1 VDFDLI
7 LREARLA
14 GQAERT
20 TDIGISKGKIAA
32 VAPDLPKGAPERR
45 LDGRLVVPG
54 FIETHIHLDKSCLL
68 GRCQCE
74 KGTLDEAILA
84 VADAKRGFTED
95 DVYQRATKTLEKAIK
110 QGTTRMRTHVEV
122 DPRIG
127 LTSLKA
133 LLRLKKDYAF
143 AIDLQLCVFPQE
155 GLLDDPGCEDV
166 MVAALEAG
174 ADVVGGAPYMDK
186 DSHGQIARIFALAQ
200 RFNVDIDFH
209 LDFGLDTGHLDV
221 LEVCRLADETGWGG
235 RVAVGHA
242 TKFSAMKAADLVT
255 LAKRLAAS
263 GVAVTAL
270 PSTDLFLIGRDY
282 DGNVP
287 RGVARVHQLV
297 EHGVNCSISTN
308 NVLNPFTP
316 FGDCS
321 LVRMANLYANVAQIG
336 GRPSDM
342 ELCLSMVTERSA
354 RLLNLRD
361 YGIAEGKQADVV
373 VMDCT
378 DGATAIAELAQP
390 LMVFKRGEMTVSR
403 PAAML
408 VRPGTGQADSAAA

>member
-7 LREARLA
+7 LREARIA
-14 GQAERT
+14 GRAERT

-32 VAPDLPKGAPERR
+32 VAPDLPKGAPEKR

-74 KGTLDEAILA
+74 KGTLDEAVVA
-84 VADAKRGFTED
+84 VAAAKRAFSHD
-95 DVYQRATKTLEKAIK
+95 DVYARASRTLEKAIK
-110 QGTTRMRTHVEV
+110 NGTTRMRTHVEV
-122 DPRIG
+122 DPRVG
-127 LTSLKA
+127 LTSVHA
-133 LLRLKKDYAF
+133 LLQLKKDYAW

-209 LDFGLDTGHLDV
+209 LDFGLDATHLDV
-221 LEVCRLADETGWGG
+221 LEVCRLADATGWGG
-235 RVAVGHA
+235 RVAVGHV
-242 TKFSAMKAADLVT
+242 TKFSAMPRADFDA
-255 LAKRLAAS
+255 LAERLAAS
-263 GVAVTAL
+263 GIAVTTL

-287 RGVARVHQLV
+287 RGVTPVHRLV
-297 EHGVNCSISTN
+297 ERGVNCSISTN

-321 LVRMANLYANVAQIG
+321 LVRMANLYANVVQIG
-336 GRPSDM
+336 GRPADM
-342 ELCLSMVTERSA
+342 EMCLSLVTERPA

-361 YGIAEGKQADVV
+361 YGIAAGNPADIV
-373 VMDCT
+373 VMDCQ
-378 DGATAIAELAQP
+378 DGASAIAELVQP
-390 LMVFKRGEMTVSR
+390 LMVFKRGDMTVAR
-403 PAAML
+403 PAATLM
-408 VRPGTGQADSAAA
+408 RPQGRADSAAA